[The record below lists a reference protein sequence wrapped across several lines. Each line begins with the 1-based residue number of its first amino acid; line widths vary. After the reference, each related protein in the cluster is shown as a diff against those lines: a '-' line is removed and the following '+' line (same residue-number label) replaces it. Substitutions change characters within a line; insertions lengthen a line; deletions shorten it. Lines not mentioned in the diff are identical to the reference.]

1 VVQPSDA
8 RDHSQQEEQGGC
20 HQQARC
26 TCGRGDVQLLIVMRH
41 LLQVLA
47 FYFESGAAAVA
58 QGGMMNGEDV
68 QLDEKTEAVRPVAA
82 QPASPLISTA
92 AVASATPTFLSSSS
106 LLLLTESPQSSISV
120 LQPPHA
126 PKHSPLTMA
135 LPAPPTP
142 PQVILT
148 PPAISQS
155 PAQIRT
161 HDKEVQ
167 AYEEPHVTWSVA
179 DAEQDTAAAE
189 TSAGHDGEG
198 WESGHGR

>member
-1 VVQPSDA
+1 M
-8 RDHSQQEEQGGC
+8 R
-20 HQQARC
+20 
-26 TCGRGDVQLLIVMRH
+26 LLIVMRY

-68 QLDEKTEAVRPVAA
+68 QLDEKTEAARAVAA

-92 AVASATPTFLSSSS
+92 AVASATPSFLSSSLS
-106 LLLLTESPQSSISV
+106 LLTESPQSSISV

-148 PPAISQS
+148 PPAISQT

-167 AYEEPHVTWSVA
+167 PYEEPHVTWSVA

-189 TSAGHDGEG
+189 ASAGQDGEG